1 MKNIIL
7 LILFQEN
14 NNDNKNNL
22 NFILKLIIFLKVI
35 NLCFSS
41 CSKNQ
46 PFIKGGNCIEECS
59 FEELNKKQCEISN
72 EIIKGQWLNNII
84 YLGES
89 SCSYINIET
98 SENNDL
104 FAEVSSFPESN
115 IRYFYGLT
123 KEGKGFF
130 KDNNNKDIEF
140 YMMEIDDVNVTGR
153 FESEIFSF
161 KLDSNLD
168 SKIYLLSYSKSEQFI
183 EIYDFYQN
191 KSYFNLIYETFGS
204 LASVHQISAP
214 HFKMNNSNENI
225 YFLGLLAYD
234 YSVGK
239 NFFYLR
245 SVKFHNLDIK
255 ENSPDIHK
263 QDQIECSPSLM
274 VSCFDTVSK
283 YIVCFIKD
291 INNKYVIIVY
301 NEELVF
307 KQSINL
313 NIINTDNYAFYK
325 CIHFF
330 GEIGVFA
337 YYQDHSV
344 SFVFKEYDPIH
355 NEIKPFTFTT
365 DVKFVGSQLQENIAF
380 NDMIKIVDKK
390 FYFVAVS
397 QDKNSLFIIL
407 INNYCDKA
415 YSQRVY
421 KLNTYVLYKY
431 KFYDSIRVTIY
442 KNFLCLGSNFYLG
455 QEEVIHTSIMIFSYP
470 NSTNTSI
477 KISDHLLLDNAKIDN
492 IALTLNGSCFLE
504 NNVFGLIYAGIQF
517 IENANDNDDIYLSTL
532 SNDKIIKNRLIK
544 VNEKVKIFMPKND
557 NNDYEPFIYQFKY
570 ACAVTEPS
578 YEEFNNYADN
588 TNGNSETEY
597 NYFQNH
603 KTNYIGKYSFFDI
616 ILENTLTENCNIK
629 YCKLCYKNSPNECF
643 SCEYEYNII
652 DNYKQCYNI
661 YSDLL
666 QHTYYTNDMNM
677 TQIEQINSFFRNEL
691 INRNYSGDNI
701 IIQTGNVAFQLSTLE
716 YQKNQ
721 NNKNLSNIDLGDCEI
736 RLINSNNL
744 QNSDTLIIFKND
756 IKILNK
762 TATYVYYEV
771 YDSKDYK
778 QLDLGVCK
786 DTLIDIYSPLFLDDE
801 TLALLSEFNNSD
813 YNIFNAN
820 DSFYNDI
827 CTKYTSENGTDMLL
841 SDRKKDIYNKTSN
854 KLLCQDGCELVSYNI
869 ETGKAK
875 CNCAV
880 KVNEVLPDLINM
892 IGSNKKEIMDS
903 FFDPLSNSNFRLLKC
918 YKNAFDFSN
927 FFQNIG
933 RIIMSLIL
941 LGLIANCI
949 IYIVKDRNKLNIYSQ
964 FFLKNKTGI
973 KTSKKDDK
981 KKKKPFLNKK
991 KSKVHCPE
999 KKRNK
1004 KLLYTS
1010 TFNKKKPK
1018 SKIQNTDYDKNANSS
1033 LSRMKILNKQNK
1045 SNLSSL
1051 GNKDNNNDLNIYK
1064 KGKRSLSFK
1073 GKNNKNNKNNINNI
1087 NNKKKNKNKNQI
1099 KYEEQEL
1106 NDLDYKIAIAMD
1118 KRTYFEYYWCLLKK
1132 KQLIL
1137 FTFLPVKD
1145 YNLLSLKISLFLFS
1159 FSLYFAINAFFFND
1173 DTMHRIYIENGQFN
1187 FIYQLPVTIYSTLVS
1202 AFVNMLLRTL
1212 AITEKNFLSMKKEN
1226 DLKIFMTNTRNV
1238 LKAMKTK
1245 IVMFFIVSFL
1255 LMFFLWYFISCF
1267 CSIYHNTQLIL
1278 IEDTLITFGLS
1289 MLYPFGLNLLPGLFR
1304 IPALRA
1310 SKKDKEILYNL
1321 SKIIAIV

>member
-1 MKNIIL
+1 MM
-7 LILFQEN
+7 LFQEN
-14 NNDNKNNL
+14 NNINKNNL
-22 NFILKLIIFLKVI
+22 NFLLKLIIFLKVI
-35 NLCFSS
+35 NFCFSS

-46 PFIKGGNCIEECS
+46 PFIKAGNCIEECTL
-59 FEELNKKQCEISN
+59 EEINNKQCEISN

-89 SCSYINIET
+89 SCPYINIET
-98 SENNDL
+98 SENND
-104 FAEVSSFPESN
+104 FYAEVSCFPESN
-115 IRYFYGLT
+115 IRYFFGLT

-130 KDNNNKDIEF
+130 KDKNNKEIEF
-140 YMMEIDDVNVTGR
+140 YIMELDSVNKTGR

-168 SKIYLLSYSKSEQFI
+168 NKIYLLSYGKSDQFI

-191 KSYFNLIYETFGS
+191 KSYFKRVDRTLIS
-204 LASVHQISAP
+204 SASVYQISAP
-214 HFKMNNSNENI
+214 HFKMKNSHENI
-225 YFLGLLAYD
+225 YFLGLLAYGHKERK
-234 YSVGK
+234 Y
-239 NFFYLR
+239 FFYLN
-245 SVKFHNLDIK
+245 SVKFQNLYINENNPVIYKHNK
-255 ENSPDIHK
+255 
-263 QDQIECSPSLM
+263 IECSPTLM
-274 VSCFDTVSK
+274 VSCFDTVSNH
-283 YIVCFIKD
+283 IVCFIKD
-291 INNKYVIIVY
+291 VDNKYVIIVY
-301 NEELVF
+301 NEELVY

-313 NIINTDNYAFYK
+313 NIINTDNKEFYK

-330 GEIGVFA
+330 GEMGVFA
-337 YYQDHSV
+337 YYQDGSV
-344 SFVFKEYDPIH
+344 SFVFKEYDPI
-355 NEIKPFTFTT
+355 NNIIIDFSFPT
-365 DVKFVGSQLQENIAF
+365 DVKFVGYQLQKTIGF

-390 FYFVAVS
+390 FYYVGVS
-397 QDKNSLFIIL
+397 QDKYTLFIVV
-407 INNYCDKA
+407 INNYSDKS
-415 YSQRVY
+415 YSQREY

-431 KFYDSIRVTIY
+431 KFYNDIRITIY
-442 KNFLCLGSNFYLG
+442 KNFLCLGSNYFLVSDPG
-455 QEEVIHTSIMIFSYP
+455 IHSSIMIFSYP

-477 KISDHLLLDNAKIDN
+477 KISDYLLLDNVKIDN

-504 NNVFGLIYAGIQF
+504 NNVFGLIYSGIQF
-517 IENANDNDDIYLSTL
+517 IENVNDNDDIYLSTL
-532 SNDKIIKNRLIK
+532 SNVKIIKNHLIK

-557 NNDYEPFIYQFKY
+557 NNDYEPFIYKFKY

-588 TNGNSETEY
+588 KKEIKFGSYSEY
-597 NYFQNH
+597 NFYQNQ

-629 YCKLCYKNSPNECF
+629 YCNLCYKNNPNECF

-666 QHTYYTNDMNM
+666 KQTYYTNDMNM

-691 INRNYSGDNI
+691 INRNYTGDNI

-716 YQKNQ
+716 FQKNQ

-744 QNSDTLIIFKND
+744 QNTDTLIIFKND

-771 YDSKDYK
+771 YDSKDYRK
-778 QLDLGVCK
+778 LDLGVCK
-786 DTLIDIYSPLFLDDE
+786 DTLIDIYSPVLLDDE

-813 YNIFNAN
+813 YNIFNGN

-827 CTKYTSENGTDMLL
+827 CSKYTSENGTDMLL
-841 SDRKKDIYNKTSN
+841 SDRKRDIYNKTGN

-903 FFDPLSNSNFRLLKC
+903 FFDPLSNSNFKLLKC

-933 RIIMSLIL
+933 RIIMSLIF

-949 IYIVKDRNKLNIYSQ
+949 IYIVKDGNKLNIYSQ

-973 KTSKKDDK
+973 KTSKKEDK
-981 KKKKPFLNKK
+981 KKKKPFISKK
-991 KSKVHCPE
+991 KSKIHCPE

-1018 SKIQNTDYDKNANSS
+1018 SKIQNTDYGKNANSS
-1033 LSRMKILNKQNK
+1033 LSRLKIFNKPNK

-1051 GNKDNNNDLNIYK
+1051 SNRDNNKDINIYK
-1064 KGKRSLSFK
+1064 RGKRSLSFK
-1073 GKNNKNNKNNINNI
+1073 DKNNL
-1087 NNKKKNKNKNQI
+1087 NKKNQNQNKNKNKNQI
-1099 KYEEQEL
+1099 KYEEQEI
-1106 NDLDYKIAIAMD
+1106 NDLEYNLALDID

-1145 YNLLSLKISLFLFS
+1145 YNLLSLKISLFLFQ
-1159 FSLYFAINAFFFND
+1159 FSLYFAVNAFFFND

-1187 FIYQLPVTIYSTLVS
+1187 FIYQLPITIYSTLVS
-1202 AFVNMLLRTL
+1202 ALVNMLLKTL
-1212 AITEKNFLSMKKEN
+1212 AITEKHFLAMKKEN
-1226 DLKIFMTNTRNV
+1226 DLKIFMTNTR
-1238 LKAMKTK
+1238 KAIKLIK
-1245 IVMFFIVSFL
+1245 IKIAIFFIVSFL
-1255 LMFFLWYFISCF
+1255 LMIFLWYFISCF

-1278 IEDTLITFGLS
+1278 IEDTLIAFGLS

-1310 SKKDKEILYNL
+1310 AKKDKRILYNL
-1321 SKIIAIV
+1321 SKFIALV